1 MWQYFR
7 QIKYAFLRGTSF
19 ANECTMILHIRN
31 MVGAR
36 CKQIVQLEIE
46 NLGRTCKA
54 IEYGKITVSG
64 TITITDLQRL
74 SANLHRHGL
83 ELMDDKRSIL
93 IDKIKHVV
101 IKMVHGSGP
110 GIKVN
115 FSSHLTLQLGLNYT
129 YLANVFSEVE
139 GITIE
144 RFIILHKIQKVKEL
158 IRYDELSLTEIS
170 WKLHYSSVAH
180 LSAQFKNITGET
192 PSQFKH
198 TERLSQLQA

>member
-1 MWQYFR
+1 
-7 QIKYAFLRGTSF
+7 
-19 ANECTMILHIRN
+19 

-36 CKQIVQLEIE
+36 CKLIVQLEIE
-46 NLGRTCKA
+46 NLGLTCKT
-54 IEYGKITVSG
+54 IEYGKIIISG
-64 TITITDLQRL
+64 TITITDYHQLK
-74 SANLHRHGL
+74 ANLLRSGL
-83 ELMDDKRSIL
+83 EVMDDKRSIL
-93 IDKIKHVV
+93 IERIKRVI
-101 IKMVHGSGP
+101 IKMVHGSGMVL
-110 GIKVN
+110 KVN
-115 FSSHLTLQLGLNYT
+115 FSSHLAQQLGLNYT

-180 LSAQFKNITGET
+180 LSTQFKNITGET

-198 TERLSQLQA
+198 TERLSRLLA